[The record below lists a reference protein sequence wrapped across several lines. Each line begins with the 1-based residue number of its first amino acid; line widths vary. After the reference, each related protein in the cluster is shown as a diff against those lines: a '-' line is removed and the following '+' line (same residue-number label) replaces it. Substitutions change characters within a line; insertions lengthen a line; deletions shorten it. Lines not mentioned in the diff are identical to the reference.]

1 VAPRRTPKKSAT
13 ARPRALASV
22 SRAGLERELRR
33 ERRVAKALSVVS
45 MASGASLPHDELV
58 DLLLAKLSDAVDAD
72 RAMFFLLDEDRRSL
86 HGRVLDE
93 QGRLRAIDVPV
104 GRGIAGTAVKR
115 REAVLAHDD
124 VLEGDEVV
132 RTVSRGARSSIATP
146 ITRHDGEV
154 VGAVQLFRRKGKKA
168 FDDEA
173 REVLAALASQVA
185 VAMENAFLVDSLR
198 RQAGE
203 LAEAKAA
210 LERQLS
216 ERNTL
221 LKLEHAMAR
230 AHSAEELVRVVLAQ
244 AMRSVRAELAA
255 LALEDDELGQHVLW
269 VLRDPESRPETF
281 DLRPGQGIIGSIVAA
296 NATIVANRADDP
308 RSDPSLD
315 AAVGVRTRNALGA
328 PLEGSD
334 ESHCLGALVVYNK
347 VGAERFDRDD
357 VGLVELLTANA
368 STALRLRLAREGTER
383 DRRLATI
390 GGLLSGVLHD
400 MRTPLAVV
408 RANLD
413 LLAAEDDAGERRDRA
428 KKAKA
433 QLDALGRME
442 ADVLSFVRGDASVL
456 VRKVYV
462 DAFVQKVR
470 EHVAPWLE
478 RRGLTFTVD
487 CRERGV
493 HRFDEAKIERV
504 LQNLV
509 KNAAEAIGARGGE
522 VTLRVS
528 RDADGALV
536 FAVIDD
542 GPGIPPEIRARLF
555 GTFVSAGKVGGTGL
569 GLAMAKR
576 FVDEHRGVIDFE
588 TGAGGTTFRVVIP
601 PPDPSLPGA
610 TSLPPS

>member
-1 VAPRRTPKKSAT
+1 VAPRRTPKKTAT
-13 ARPRALASV
+13 KRPRALASV
-22 SRAGLERELRR
+22 SRAVLERELRR
-33 ERRVAKALSVVS
+33 ERRVAKALSIVS
-45 MASGASLPHDELV
+45 MASGASLPHDELI
-58 DLLLAKLSDAVDAD
+58 DLVLAKLADAVDAD
-72 RAMFFLLDEDRRSL
+72 RAMLFLLDDERRSL

-93 QGRLRAIDVPV
+93 QGRLKAIDIPV
-104 GRGIAGTAVKR
+104 GRGIAGAAVKR

-132 RTVSRGARSSIATP
+132 RTVSRGARSSIAAP
-146 ITRHDGEV
+146 ITRHDGEA

-173 REVLAALASQVA
+173 REVLAALTTQVA
-185 VAMENAFLVDSLR
+185 VALENAFLVGSLR
-198 RQAGE
+198 RQADE
-203 LAEAKAA
+203 LAEAKSA
-210 LERQLS
+210 LERQLR

-244 AMRSVRAELAA
+244 AMRSVSAELAA

-269 VLRDPESRPETF
+269 VLRDPEGKPETF
-281 DLRPGQGIIGSIVAA
+281 ELRPGQGIIGSIVAA

-315 AAVGVRTRNALGA
+315 TAVGVRTRNALGS

-334 ESHCLGALVVYNK
+334 EAHCLGALVVYNK
-347 VGAERFDRDD
+347 VGAQRFDRLD
-357 VGLVELLTANA
+357 VELVELLTANA

-383 DRRLATI
+383 DKRLATI
-390 GGLLSGVLHD
+390 GELLSGVLHD

-413 LLAAEDDAGERRDRA
+413 LLAAEGDAAERRDRA

-442 ADVLSFVRGDASVL
+442 ADVLSFVRGDTSVL

-487 CRERGV
+487 CREHGV
-493 HRFDEAKIERV
+493 HRFDESKIERV
-504 LQNLV
+504 LQNLI
-509 KNAAEAIGARGGE
+509 KNAAEAIGSRGGE
-522 VTLRVS
+522 VTLRVVREPS
-528 RDADGALV
+528 GALAFSV
-536 FAVIDD
+536 VDD

-555 GTFVSAGKVGGTGL
+555 GTFVSAGKAGGTGL

-576 FVDEHRGVIDFE
+576 FIDEHRGSIDVD
-588 TGAGGTTFRVVIP
+588 TGSGGTTFRILIP
-601 PPDPSLPGA
+601 PPDPSLPGIA
-610 TSLPPS
+610 SLPPS